1 MGVWRQKTN
10 EVTWD
15 VPKMLAWKKM
25 SSERIFYYNRVT
37 GAPSPPRPPLSTHSH
52 VSLRIRGGSGS
63 RPA

>member
-15 VPKMLAWKKM
+15 VPKMLGWKKM

-37 GAPSPPRPPLSTHSH
+37 GARSPPPLPLSLHTRT
-52 VSLRIRGGSGS
+52 L
-63 RPA
+63 A